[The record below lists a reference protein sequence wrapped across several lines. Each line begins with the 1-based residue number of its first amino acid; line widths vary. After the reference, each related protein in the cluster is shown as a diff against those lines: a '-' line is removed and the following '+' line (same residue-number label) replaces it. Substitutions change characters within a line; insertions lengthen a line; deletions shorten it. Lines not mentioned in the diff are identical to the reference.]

1 MKEFEQIWAKVKDE
15 IRPKMTGMSFR
26 TWIDVIEPVAMEN
39 GILVLEVPGRD
50 HLKTVNDLYYDII
63 TGALKAAE
71 SPAENI
77 LFILPED
84 REKYILKDEEE
95 FSFREASKSASLN
108 PKYTFESFV
117 IGKSNELSHAAALGV
132 ANNPGREYNPL
143 FIYGNAGLGKT
154 HLMHAIGHHIL
165 KDNPRAVITYV
176 TSESFM
182 NELITAIQQDK
193 RLEFRNKYRSVDV
206 LTIDDIQFI
215 SKSQATQE
223 EFFNTFNALYGE
235 NKQIVISSDRPPKEL
250 EKFEDRLT
258 SRFMMG
264 ITTDILPP
272 DYETRIAIL
281 KKRAESDN
289 LSVSDDVISY
299 IAENVHSN
307 IRELEGCLN
316 RVTAYAKLKRSNLNV
331 SIAAEALKPLLSV
344 AEERPLT
351 AERIKQTVADY
362 YSVSVESLDSERR
375 DKPIVVPRQVAMYLC
390 QTKLNMAY
398 RVVAEVFKRSDHT
411 TAMNAC
417 RKVAQMLENDAAF
430 KVSLNDINERLK

>member
-206 LTIDDIQFI
+206 LMIDDIQFI